1 MKINSFFRIIR
12 GEVQQ
17 YSKIKRN
24 IFLILSICLTGF
36 LYFSCNNNVATPE
49 NTNPQNNSSSAWPQT
64 ITDTEKTT
72 TASLK
77 NSPLSDSLQSMGTII
92 QILSAHSSEE
102 GVSQYKSTIE
112 KVKSLIEAGNLSQV
126 TGENVT
132 TAVYQSFVLNDEIAD
147 NNYTNYAEYQT
158 ARTTAQ
164 NAITAYSNEYN
175 SSESLY
181 NVTLNAYRTA
191 VSNISQPKYDAVAA
205 FAKKTVEDFKDN
217 YIFNETYNEDS
228 IQNMVN
234 EAKTEKTNVQSSLG
248 TAYTNYTNAYNN
260 LETLKTN
267 ASTAVNTYNSFV
279 LHGSNGSEINTGN
292 GGNSGNQGDEVTVTD
307 RIITLGDALPTDW
320 SNVGNV
326 TIKLADNATEIDVFA
341 LAKTKHDVEEA
352 FAENTEYNG
361 SERTVSFASYP
372 ASATSYKL
380 DMKGSAAQAMIQAA
394 KSDYYMNITDEK
406 DNVILLKYLA
416 PVSKTTY
423 ASTVNGQPANGE
435 IEVVPG
441 VKVKSYITDWRG
453 VSSNSELGNYR
464 AFDFSNAGKT
474 VSITLPSEYSLEKTK
489 DGGIVGN
496 VSFTN
501 LSDTTISGSAEF
513 ASDFKNFYKVF
524 VKNKSSSALAKLD
537 GFGYNSGSEN
547 LYNTNFDDI
556 IETYYKDSTAKGKI
570 LSPILVNGGAKFDG
584 KDSLGGT
591 TMYKADNF
599 DFDAEV
605 YELNVNAALVIGQHA
620 SISNVK
626 VTGTN
631 NVGEVTIP
639 ARLKNIRFVSDMN
652 QVTITG
658 TSSGVLDFRGEAPK
672 KLTGASS
679 AKVIFKKISNS
690 MIFSGSRILDISSI
704 TAGSV
709 SNISHEVSGNA
720 IGKVY
725 GNDGVLSGF
734 SVNNSLYLS
743 DKNSEQMERY
753 ANGESIN

>member
-341 LAKTKHDVEEA
+341 LAKTKRDVEEA
-352 FAENTEYNG
+352 FEANSEYNG

-406 DNVILLKYLA
+406 DNLILLKYLA

-423 ASTVNGQPANGE
+423 ASTVNDQPSNGE
-435 IEVVPG
+435 MEVVPG
-441 VKVKSYITDWRG
+441 VKVKSYVKYWYGANNTDTED
-453 VSSNSELGNYR
+453 VNYR

-474 VSITLPSEYSLEKTK
+474 VCITLPPEYSLDKTK

-591 TMYKADNF
+591 TMYKTDNF

-620 SISNVK
+620 PISNVK
-626 VTGTN
+626 VTGIN

-639 ARLKNIRFVSDMN
+639 ASLKNIRFVSDMN
-652 QVTITG
+652 RVTITG
-658 TSSGVLDFRGEAPK
+658 TSSGVLDFRGEAPMM
-672 KLTGASS
+672 LGNAGA
-679 AKVIFKKISNS
+679 AKVIFNKVSVGTS
-690 MIFSGSRILDISSI
+690 FGGSTVLDISSPNVD
-704 TAGSV
+704 V
-709 SNISHEVSGNA
+709 SKISGGGT
-720 IGKVY
+720 IGKVL
-725 GNDGVLSGF
+725 GNS
-734 SVNNSLYLS
+734 NSLLS
-743 DKNSEQMERY
+743 NFSIIPNSMSEKNSEQFERY
-753 ANGESIN
+753 ANGESI